1 MCQTHYSVR
10 YDLSFTYL
18 IFNLGRKLKVKTY
31 IQGIRKVIYMSD
43 KYHEKITMVAS
54 RRLLDMAKIAYEQ
67 HDPKIRKLNIDFDSM
82 NC

>member
-1 MCQTHYSVR
+1 
-10 YDLSFTYL
+10 
-18 IFNLGRKLKVKTY
+18 
-31 IQGIRKVIYMSD
+31 MSD